1 MSIKAHLTEEM
12 KSAMR
17 ARDAARLETL
27 RYALSRIKNVEIDE
41 GELDDAGVEKI
52 LAKIVKEIRESIV
65 EYGQGNRADLVEKEE
80 QKLTVMKAFL
90 PEPLSDEELHA
101 IIDQVKQ
108 DNPGLSG
115 GQLIGAVLAKAGGRA
130 DGGRVAAMLR

>member
-1 MSIKAHLTEEM
+1 MPLKDQLIEEM
-12 KSAMR
+12 KNAMR

-41 GELDDAGVEKI
+41 GELDDAAVEKI
-52 LAKIVKEIRESIV
+52 LAKIVKEIRESIT
-65 EYGQGNRADLVEKEE
+65 EYGQGNRADLVDKEE
-80 QKLTVMKAFL
+80 QKLTVMQAFL
-90 PEPLSDEELHA
+90 PEPLTDEELQN

-115 GQLIGAVLAKAGGRA
+115 GQLIGAVLAKSGGRA

>member
-1 MSIKAHLTEEM
+1 MSLKDQLTEEM
-12 KSAMR
+12 KNAMR

-27 RYALSRIKNVEIDE
+27 RFALSRIKNVEIDE
-41 GELDDAGVEKI
+41 GELDDAGVEKV
-52 LAKIVKEIRESIV
+52 LGKIVKEIRESIV

-80 QKLTVMKAFL
+80 QKLTVMQAFL
-90 PEPLSDEELHA
+90 PEPLTDEELQN

-108 DNPGLSG
+108 DNPSLSG
-115 GQLIGAVLAKAGGRA
+115 GQLIGAVLAKSGGRA